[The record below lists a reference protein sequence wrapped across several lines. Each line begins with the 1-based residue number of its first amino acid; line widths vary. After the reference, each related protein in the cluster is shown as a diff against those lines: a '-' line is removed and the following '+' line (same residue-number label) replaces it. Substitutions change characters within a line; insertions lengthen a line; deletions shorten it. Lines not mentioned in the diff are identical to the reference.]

1 MMLVLKLEETERKRR
16 RTKEGF
22 RRMAK
27 EVKKTTIF
35 PETIRR
41 RKKGNG
47 IDKRRIVT
55 SWKS

>member
-1 MMLVLKLEETERKRR
+1 M
-16 RTKEGF
+16 KEGF

-41 RKKGNG
+41 RKKRNGRNG
-47 IDKRRIVT
+47 IDKRKRIMT